1 MSLTVEIKSK
11 PSSPTVWLEI
21 TYSGLEP
28 PVSLF
33 DDLAMVG
40 WTPPAIPPPPAS
52 AIDWGRP
59 DPTTGQQFTIADY
72 LVEGAVVEAPRGS
85 GPLGRWTDADR
96 RAHFAVLEGVLKR
109 HDLLDQVKEGARPR
123 RASPPAS
130 MPAPPAA
137 PNATAAPMAGPQYAA
152 VARPESE
159 SASPPTALPVG
170 SARLVAAVAPASEA
184 AMATSL
190 ANAGVR
196 ALSFTPVHRTVVH
209 RYRGAES
216 EQHVL
221 DHAARA
227 RFGPDAVVMML
238 VPRAIDAGLFG
249 GIARVLADRGHPHAE
264 FSEIRGRYERSGGGV
279 RLRLDAGIRADGSRV
294 ALDSVFDLDALA
306 RADRA

>member
-109 HDLLDQVKEGARPR
+109 HDLLDQVKEGVRPR

-159 SASPPTALPVG
+159 SAPPPTALPVG

-216 EQHVL
+216 EQQVL
-221 DHAARA
+221 DH
-227 RFGPDAVVMML
+227 
-238 VPRAIDAGLFG
+238 
-249 GIARVLADRGHPHAE
+249 
-264 FSEIRGRYERSGGGV
+264 
-279 RLRLDAGIRADGSRV
+279 LRLEATAPLEAVEAVQAAITRTAGATGQSTPEITVEVSTPPAADEADDEEPAPPLRAVSEMRS
-294 ALDSVFDLDALA
+294 A
-306 RADRA
+306 